1 MKIFSIFKKRKP
13 EPNELTPVAI
23 LRLTQEYVPDFYKD
37 NSHFIES
44 KEFLDYNEWGLALES
59 LIEMADESGH
69 YFSEDFW
76 FDLAIC
82 ADKMQ
87 MTEHANFCRKQ
98 ILKNEEEIGLKT
110 PKGWTTI
117 KLDNDNFEHHIA
129 KIVENKWLNEI
140 HTKDKLD
147 ELLKING
154 FHIKNHGRCGIIYYV
169 DNGKVLE
176 IGFEISGGRQYDLL
190 LDFDTLNCWTI
201 PNNTKFA
208 FKEKSTIREKL
219 IQWLKT
225 KRLKTDLE

>member
-1 MKIFSIFKKRKP
+1 M
-13 EPNELTPVAI
+13 NG
-23 LRLTQEYVPDFYKD
+23 DFLLKA
-37 NSHFIES
+37 F
-44 KEFLDYNEWGLALES
+44 
-59 LIEMADESGH
+59 IEMADESGH

-76 FDLAIC
+76 FNLAIC

-87 MTEHANFCRKQ
+87 MTEQANFCRQQ
-98 ILKNEEEIGLKT
+98 IIKNEAEIGSKT

-147 ELLKING
+147 ELVKTNG
-154 FHIKNHGRCGIIYYV
+154 FHIKNHGRCGIIYYI

-176 IGFEISGGRQYDLL
+176 IGFEISGVRQYDLL

-208 FKEKSTIREKL
+208 FKEKSTIREAL
-219 IQWLKT
+219 LQWLKT